1 MSART
6 APIFCLGVATLMGL
20 LATPSL
26 ASPQDPTASNQTPD
40 QGGQGGGAAQGTAQ
54 NGPMGQPAVP
64 AATAGGFLRALGTA
78 NPLGD
83 EEGPLAWGPLSIR
96 SAEIQEFYG
105 KTEVPNDVAGVPPS
119 TSQTVT
125 LVSTTVALARVIDRY
140 QVALQYEPSM
150 FVTNGTASYDANQQ
164 AGLDTLFQLAPRWSL
179 GVADHFTYYASQRP
193 FAGFA
198 LDTDYVTGGVVQN
211 NFLQG
216 PGSVMVNGFDAALNY
231 LWTPRTI
238 VSFGP
243 SFGYQRSTG
252 SLSGTGQAVSALYQG
267 GKTAVTYNLSATSTI
282 GATYLAQYANFTN
295 TTKAAGPTGGELLQD
310 ALAHYARA
318 LNANWKL
325 SLGLGVALNSGNA
338 GGNNL
343 AVEAGIG
350 RLVHRGDFTVSY
362 NQGHAFNGFVT
373 GQVTSRVDGIQ
384 HFFWT
389 QRFSTGTSVSYFTTT
404 GAPPKTSGFFASEQF
419 SFLLARHVSVF
430 GQGAFVRQSGDDVY
444 ILSARR
450 YLGSIGLRWDAAP
463 PAVH

>member
-1 MSART
+1 MISRT
-6 APIFCLGVATLMGL
+6 ASTFCLGVVTLVGL
-20 LATPSL
+20 LAAPSL
-26 ASPQDPTASNQTPD
+26 ATPQNPAATNQTPD
-40 QGGQGGGAAQGTAQ
+40 QGGLAGGATQDNPQ

-64 AATAGGFLRALGTA
+64 AATTGGFLRALGTA

-83 EEGPLAWGPLSIR
+83 EEGPLAWGPISVR
-96 SAEIQEFYG
+96 SAEVQEFYG
-105 KTEVPNDVAGVPPS
+105 RTDVANNVAGIPPS

-125 LVSTTVALARVIDRY
+125 LLSTTIALARLVNRY
-140 QVALQYEPSM
+140 QIALQYEPSM
-150 FVTNGTASYDANQQ
+150 FITNGSASYNANQQ
-164 AGLDTLFQLAPRWSL
+164 AGLDTLFQLTPRWGL
-179 GVADHFTYYASQRP
+179 GIADHFTYYASQRP

-231 LWTPRTI
+231 LWSPRTI
-238 VSFGP
+238 ISFGP

-252 SLSGTGQAVSALYQG
+252 SLSGSGQTVSALYEG
-267 GKTAVTYNLSATSTI
+267 GKATMTHYLSATSTI
-282 GATYLAQYANFTN
+282 GVSYLAQHATFAN
-295 TTKAAGPTGGELLQD
+295 TTIAAGPQGSEILQD
-310 ALAHYARA
+310 ALANYGRA
-318 LNANWKL
+318 LNANWRMN
-325 SLGLGVALNSGNA
+325 LGLGVAANSGNA
-338 GGNNL
+338 GGNSL

-350 RLVHRGDFTVSY
+350 RLMRRGDFTLSY

-373 GQVTSRVDGIQ
+373 GQVTSRLDGIQ

-419 SFLLARHVSVF
+419 SFRLASHVSVF
-430 GQGAFVRQSGDDVY
+430 GQGAFIHQSGDNVY
-444 ILSARR
+444 ILSAQR

-463 PAVH
+463 PAAH